1 MEPISVIIGAL
12 SSAATQGMVHSFSQG
27 VGQEVYQDLKALIRK
42 KFGGD
47 TKAEMILEEHEQ
59 DPETFEK
66 PLEKKLVEA
75 GVDQDEEILKIA
87 KKLLDTLNKLEGEQ
101 ASKGETNNLQFQTGR
116 DVKGIA
122 GRVSSSSITQGDFN

>member
-12 SSAATQGMVHSFSQG
+12 SSAATQGIVHSFSQG
-27 VGQEVYQDLKALIRK
+27 VGQEFYQDLKDLIKK

-47 TKAEMILEEHEQ
+47 TKAEMILEEYEQ

-75 GVDQDEEILKIA
+75 GVDKDEEILNVA
-87 KKLLDTLNKLEGEQ
+87 KKLLEKLEEQ
-101 ASKGETNNLQFQTGR
+101 QTTAGKTTNYYGNI
-116 DVKGIA
+116 KGIA
-122 GRVSSSSITQGDFN
+122 GDISGGNINQNIN